1 MSLKIKQI
9 SSLEKILPN
18 SLIGF
23 NETYR
28 KTMLQGQ
35 SFNYQIVLTETAAV
49 LYDVS
54 IDSPIANQVTL
65 YTVQNAV
72 MDLPTS
78 YPGYDGDFITETPGI
93 MPDILMPL
101 DLEGNTVKVTLGS
114 TAVWVEIKTDKNT
127 PAGEYPIT
135 VSFKNEA
142 AGVDVSST
150 MTITVVD
157 CKLPE
162 QKLLFTQWFHVDCI
176 ADVHNVEIYSK
187 KHWELIEKYMK
198 LARKLGINMILT
210 PVITPPLDT
219 AVGTARPCTQL
230 VKITKDSNGYSF
242 DFTLLD
248 KWFKLCKKCGI
259 EYYEISHLFSQWGL
273 KCAPNIKVWENGQ
286 ESYKFGWHVDARSDE
301 YRQFLE
307 AFLPA
312 LVSYLDSKKVKEKCY
327 FHISDEPHIEHLE
340 NYEYAHKLVTS
351 LIGDCK
357 TFDALS
363 NYEFYE
369 KGLIKTPVTCID
381 HIMPFI
387 EHGVEDRWGYYCC
400 GQVYRVSNRFLAMP
414 SYRNRILGL
423 QLYKYDIKGFLQ
435 WGYNFYY
442 SQYSKKKIN
451 PYVTS
456 SAEKAFPSGDAFS
469 VYPINNGVVPSLRA
483 LIFKEALE
491 DIQVC
496 LALEGI
502 IGRDK
507 VIEMIDDA
515 AGMNVTFKDY
525 PRNSDYVPQL
535 IEKMTR
541 MIAEAK

>member
-18 SLIGF
+18 SPVGY
-23 NETYR
+23 NEIYS
-28 KTMLQGQ
+28 KTLLQGQ
-35 SFNYQIVLTETAAV
+35 SFNYQIVLTETANV

-54 IDSPIANQVTL
+54 VISPIADRVKI
-65 YTVQNAV
+65 YTVQNVV

-78 YPGYDGDFITETPGI
+78 APGYDGDFITETAGI

-101 DLEGNTVKVTLGS
+101 DLDGNTVKVSYGS
-114 TAVWVEIKTDKNT
+114 TSVWVEVVVDKNT
-127 PAGEYPIT
+127 PAGAYPIT
-135 VSFKNEA
+135 INFKNEA
-142 AGVDVSST
+142 AAIDVSST
-150 MTITVVD
+150 MTIDVIN

-187 KHWELIEKYMK
+187 KHWELIEKYMMMAK
-198 LARKLGINMILT
+198 KLGINMILT

-219 AVGTARPCTQL
+219 AVGSTRPCTQL
-230 VKITKDSNGYSF
+230 VKIYKDKNGYSF

-259 EYYEISHLFSQWGL
+259 KYYEISHIFSQWGL
-273 KCAPNIKVWENGQ
+273 KCAPNIKVIENG
-286 ESYKFGWHVDARSDE
+286 EEYYKFGWHVDSKSDE
-301 YRQFLE
+301 YKEFLQE
-307 AFLPA
+307 FLPA
-312 LVSYLDSKKVKEKCY
+312 LIKYLEEKKIKNNCY
-327 FHISDEPHIEHLE
+327 FHISDEPHTEHLE
-340 NYEYAHKLVTS
+340 NYKYAHDLVTS

-369 KGLIKTPVTCID
+369 KGLVKTPVTCID
-381 HIMPFI
+381 HIMSFI
-387 EHGVEDRWGYYCC
+387 EHNVEDQWGYYCC
-400 GQVYRVSNRFLAMP
+400 GQVYKVSNRFLAMP

-423 QLYKYDIKGFLQ
+423 QLYKYDVKGFLQ

-442 SQYSKKKIN
+442 SQLSKKKIN
-451 PYVTS
+451 PYVTT

-469 VYPINNGVVPSLRA
+469 VYPINNDVIPSLRA

-491 DIQVC
+491 DIQIC
-496 LALEGI
+496 RALEKK

-507 VIEMIDDA
+507 VIKMIDDA

-525 PRNSDYVPQL
+525 PRNSDYIPNL

-541 MIAEAK
+541 MIKGE